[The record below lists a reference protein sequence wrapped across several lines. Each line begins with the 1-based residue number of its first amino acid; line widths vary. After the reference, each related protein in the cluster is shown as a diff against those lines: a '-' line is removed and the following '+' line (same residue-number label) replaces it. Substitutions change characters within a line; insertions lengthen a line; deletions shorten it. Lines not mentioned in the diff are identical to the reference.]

1 MNHNIRY
8 IALLLLACFGSSARG
23 QAVSELP
30 RAEYYLARELYGAG
44 AHLTALEGFTTAYDR
59 GRKVGNARWVDSI
72 PPLVMAGECLYQQGK
87 VSQALQ
93 QYDAA
98 LTLLLQNPT
107 WIEQL
112 DLVIEEIPTQEFGKG
127 VNWFAQPTSAS
138 ILAIPEAIQLAVDP
152 LAAQVNQQG
161 GVVVPVSLVT
171 RLDAAEVFYSLA
183 IALSRRT
190 ELLGPLAEYSPLA
203 DPLSGLFAQRRSHPV
218 PWVTAS
224 WQVLRGMSL
233 LTSERTTAE
242 AVGEL
247 RSSVL
252 IGGSHHYLSPI
263 ALTALARV
271 EMKRA
276 NFAGAIQNLQVANL
290 LAAQFEQHDT
300 LAETTH
306 LLSMACAAG
315 KRTEMVQPLASLAQW
330 AAKRSTLTRATA
342 LGGAARILAN
352 NGDVA
357 QGSKVATQAR
367 NVLIGREVVLPRHQA
382 QLAYTN
388 AMLAYSADRST
399 TGLQSLRDAL
409 AAMQGS
415 AESGAVVPEVFQA
428 QLTLDLL
435 AKGNLTKQVALTVL
449 ADLMKEPAN
458 VSWQVH
464 PLETLARITTAS
476 MPAYERLVEL
486 SYEAGTRDEAL
497 LRLIDR
503 LQRQRLYES
512 LPLGGRLFSWRNAFL
527 ADPKRL
533 SQLNR
538 QSVAKVSQA
547 RPQLKQASRD
557 ISALKAQL
565 KAQPIPLDERKVANN
580 ARKQF
585 NSLAGSASSHESQ
598 LMAVSLMHQPLAR
611 FLPSEFATDVLREQL
626 AETDG
631 LVTFALVGRGLIGVV
646 MTRDDIHVWSIA
658 NVDNL
663 SSQIASL
670 MNQIGLRRLQG
681 RPLPSAVTA
690 PNASWRT
697 AASEISQGIL
707 SQQARSLLS
716 LKERVVIAPHG
727 PLWYLPFELLPLDAD
742 PGAMPM
748 IAGRTICYIPT
759 ASSLG
764 HALAR
769 PVKLDRTLG
778 AFNTFFALDSDENLK
793 AAQRVVAAIPQT
805 ASLPMDQKISS
816 ASAAWLRHSTD
827 CLWVGSTT
835 QSVGFE
841 TVLLP
846 LGGSRQATIGS
857 WLESPG
863 LAPSYVVAPGF
874 ETAAKRA
881 DLGNGDDIFLSA
893 CAITMSG
900 TRSAVFSRWPAG
912 GQSTA
917 SLMTRYLE
925 ELQLQRPSSALRTA
939 VLALWAEDFL
949 VDDEPSLV
957 PAAKEGPSLTPGS
970 HPVLWAGYMAIGDFA
985 EAK

>member
-1 MNHNIRY
+1 MNHSIRY
-8 IALLLLACFGSSARG
+8 IALLLLACFGSQARG
-23 QAVSELP
+23 QAYSELP

-59 GRKVGNARWVDSI
+59 GRKVGNSRWVDSI

-87 VSQALQ
+87 ISQALQ

-98 LTLLLQNPT
+98 LTLLLQNPA

-112 DLVIEEIPTQEFGKG
+112 DLVIEQIPTQEFGNG

-161 GVVVPVSLVT
+161 GVIAPVSLVT
-171 RLDAAEVFYSLA
+171 RLDAAEVFYTLA

-190 ELLGPLAEYSPLA
+190 ELLGPLAEHSPLSA
-203 DPLSGLFAQRRSHPV
+203 PLSGLFSQRRSHPV

-233 LTSERTTAE
+233 LTSERTAAE

-247 RSSVL
+247 RSNIL

-263 ALTALARV
+263 ALTALAKV
-271 EMKRA
+271 ELNRG

-300 LAETTH
+300 LAESTH
-306 LLSMACAAG
+306 LLSMSCAAG
-315 KRTEMVQPLASLAQW
+315 KRTEMVEPLSSLAQW

-342 LGGAARILAN
+342 LGGAARVLAN

-357 QGSKVATQAR
+357 RGSKVATQAR

-415 AESGAVVPEVFQA
+415 ADGGAVVPEVFQA

-435 AKGNLTKQVALTVL
+435 AKGNLTKQTALSVL
-449 ADLMKEPAN
+449 ADLMEEPSN
-458 VSWQVH
+458 VSWQVG

-476 MPAYERLVEL
+476 MPAYERLLEL

-533 SQLNR
+533 SQVNR
-538 QSVAKVSQA
+538 QSVANVSQA
-547 RPQLKQASRD
+547 RPQLKQALQE
-557 ISALKAQL
+557 ITGLKAQL

-585 NSLAGSASSHESQ
+585 NSLASAASSHESQ

-611 FLPSEFATDVLREQL
+611 FLPNEFAADILREQL
-626 AETDG
+626 GETDC
-631 LVTFALVGRGLIGVV
+631 LVTFAFAGRGLIGVAA
-646 MTRDDIHVWSIA
+646 TRDDIHVWSMA
-658 NVDNL
+658 NVGSL
-663 SSQIASL
+663 PAQIASL
-670 MNQIGLRRLQG
+670 INQIGVRRLQG

-690 PNASWRT
+690 ANASWRT
-697 AASEISQGIL
+697 AASKIGEAIFSKQARAML
-707 SQQARSLLS
+707 SQ
-716 LKERVVIAPHG
+716 KERIVIAPHSS
-727 PLWYLPFELLPLDAD
+727 LWYLPFELLPLDAAQGPPIIVD
-742 PGAMPM
+742 K
-748 IAGRTICYIPT
+748 TVCYIPT

-764 HALAR
+764 HALAG
-769 PVKLDRTLG
+769 PVKLERTLG
-778 AFNTFFALDSDENLK
+778 TFNTFFALDSDENLE
-793 AAQRVVAAIPQT
+793 AAQRVVAALPQT
-805 ASLPMDQKISS
+805 AAIPLDQKISS
-816 ASAAWLRHSTD
+816 ASASWLRHSTD
-827 CLWVGSTT
+827 CLWIGSTT
-835 QSVGFE
+835 QSAGFD

-846 LGGSRQATIGS
+846 LGGSRQATVGS

-863 LAPSYVVAPGF
+863 LAPGYLVAPGI
-874 ETAAKRA
+874 ETSANRA
-881 DLGNGDDIFLSA
+881 ELGSGDDIFLSA
-893 CAITMSG
+893 CAIAMSG
-900 TRSAVFSRWPAG
+900 TRSAVISRWPAG

-917 SLMTRYLE
+917 SLLTRYLE
-925 ELQLQRPSSALRTA
+925 ELPMQRPSSALRTA
-939 VLALWAEDFL
+939 VLALWAESFL

-957 PAAKEGPSLTPGS
+957 PAAKEGQTLTPGS
-970 HPVLWAGYMAIGDFA
+970 HPALWAGYMAIGDFA